1 MPPWQ
6 PVVLMNELQYVRY
19 VDKDAE
25 GDDAFTRHAF
35 NVSSSNRIASNRP
48 LPDTRHSRYRTGH
61 CTRPVSLSLF
71 TLHAQHTTYRSWCYR
86 CRHLDWSA
94 LPLQT
99 TSVIVAFH
107 NEARSALLRTVVRRV
122 SVSVCQCADRQGS
135 QTRVGQQLFVLCVTP
150 STNVVP

>member
-6 PVVLMNELQYVRY
+6 PVVLMNELQYVQY
-19 VDKDAE
+19 VGRDAE

-61 CTRPVSLSLF
+61 CRPVSLF
-71 TLHAQHTTYRSWCYR
+71 TLHAQHTTFRSRCYR
-86 CRHLDWSA
+86 CRLLDWSA

-122 SVSVCQCADRQGS
+122 SVCLCVSVCRS
-135 QTRVGQQLFVLCVTP
+135 PRVTDPSRSAVVCFVCYTV
-150 STNVVP
+150 N